1 MMIVLNGH
9 KIIQMC
15 HTEGRNRKKK
25 KKEEEW
31 IFIDLLSPGNN
42 VLNFMLSLK

>member
-15 HTEGRNRKKK
+15 HTEGRNRKK

>member
-1 MMIVLNGH
+1 MDTKSSKCVTLR
-9 KIIQMC
+9 
-15 HTEGRNRKKK
+15 EGIGKK